1 MWKKWAITKKANPSA
16 QRWASATAKLCWQRK
31 KTDNGT
37 TVYTLD
43 DNARMASALTERGN
57 TTRAILFY
65 SNGSAMFQGDI
76 TADTGTFATTYCWNE
91 AAQPIACDRI
101 QNEVEAGLQQAD
113 SLARS
118 LAHN

>member
-1 MWKKWAITKKANPSA
+1 MQNDDKTSA
-16 QRWASATAKLCWQRK
+16 RLQE

-65 SNGSAMFQGDI
+65 PNGSAMFQGDI
-76 TADTGTFATTYCWNE
+76 PADTGTFATTYCWNE

>member
-1 MWKKWAITKKANPSA
+1 
-16 QRWASATAKLCWQRK
+16 
-31 KTDNGT
+31 
-37 TVYTLD
+37 
-43 DNARMASALTERGN
+43 
-57 TTRAILFY
+57 
-65 SNGSAMFQGDI
+65 MFQGDI
-76 TADTGTFATTYCWNE
+76 AADTGTFATTYCWNE